1 MLKELS
7 VRNAKRQFKDYSL
20 YFITL
25 SCTVSFMYA
34 FNSLIFSDIIETF
47 RNFKPFYKQTDFLR
61 KFFNWYF
68 RVCFRNSCW
77 DTVCADI

>member
-34 FNSLIFSDIIETF
+34 FNSLIFSDIIEAF
-47 RNFKPFYKQTDFLR
+47 RNFKPFYKQTGFL
-61 KFFNWYF
+61 
-68 RVCFRNSCW
+68 
-77 DTVCADI
+77 